1 MEEYDELENV
11 PEVINGLEMVNEGF
25 DKLNH
30 FLNLGNQA
38 LTNLTP
44 ILGVLTDMHQ
54 NVRSMDNQL
63 DAYIIKCE
71 DNLQR
76 FNKAADIIEKQ
87 LDGFSNRMDKLT
99 ERILADDFSKLD
111 EQNMRNRE
119 MLIDLLTSQNETFN
133 NMIMKLLMR

>member
-99 ERILADDFSKLD
+99 ERILADDFSKLV
-111 EQNMRNRE
+111 EQDMRNRE